1 MKNIFFITLFS
12 LTTLTQAQVD
22 RRVLKKDTPTK
33 ELLKKVDANN
43 TANVVAASE
52 IEVYISIQKGIY
64 TTDEIYSLFK
74 SENSKLKLFCMSYGV
89 PSKLEVKA
97 VNGVFPTLVDNYETI
112 LYKVVIQKPEKPTYI
127 VACIDEQELIDKQAK
142 IEVDYKNEACSGIL
156 AKGNI
161 FGIEDTYSGVYKKFD
176 TSEKG
181 CNYINAFS
189 SDKTIKFRISRISH
203 DR

>member
-1 MKNIFFITLFS
+1 MKKIFFIALFS
-12 LTTLTQAQVD
+12 VATLSQAQVD

-33 ELLKKVDANN
+33 ELLKKVDTNN

-64 TTDEIYSLFK
+64 TTDEIYDLLK
-74 SENSKLKLFCMSYGV
+74 GENSKLKLFCMSFGV
-89 PSKLEVKA
+89 ASKLEVKA
-97 VNGVFPTLVDNYETI
+97 VNGVFPSLVDNYETI
-112 LYKVVIQKPEKPTYI
+112 IYKVSIQKPDKPTYI
-127 VACIDEQELIDKQAK
+127 VACIEEQELIDKQAK

-156 AKGNI
+156 AKGNL
-161 FGIEDTYSGVYKKFD
+161 FGIEDSFSGVYKKFD

-189 SDKTIKFRISRISH
+189 SDKIIKFRISRISH